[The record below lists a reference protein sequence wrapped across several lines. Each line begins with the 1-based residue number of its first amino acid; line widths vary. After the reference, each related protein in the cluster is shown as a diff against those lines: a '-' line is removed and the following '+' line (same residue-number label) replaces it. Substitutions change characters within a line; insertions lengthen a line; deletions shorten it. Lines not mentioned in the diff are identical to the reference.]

1 MVVFPEHPLK
11 RLVPI
16 FMTQRVMI
24 RIPQA
29 IRIATTIEQV
39 VTDSDLVLVLTEW
52 PEFTRANWASLIGLM
67 NEPRVVDAR
76 NVLDR
81 KEMIELGYLYDD
93 LGRI

>member
-1 MVVFPEHPLK
+1 MVKSESG
-11 RLVPI
+11 
-16 FMTQRVMI
+16 
-24 RIPQA
+24 IPQE
-29 IRIATTIEQV
+29 IQIATTVEQA

-52 PEFTRANWASLIGLM
+52 PEFTRANWTSLMDLM
-67 NEPRVVDAR
+67 NGPRVVDAR

>member
-1 MVVFPEHPLK
+1 
-11 RLVPI
+11 
-16 FMTQRVMI
+16 
-24 RIPQA
+24 
-29 IRIATTIEQV
+29 
-39 VTDSDLVLVLTEW
+39 
-52 PEFTRANWASLIGLM
+52 M